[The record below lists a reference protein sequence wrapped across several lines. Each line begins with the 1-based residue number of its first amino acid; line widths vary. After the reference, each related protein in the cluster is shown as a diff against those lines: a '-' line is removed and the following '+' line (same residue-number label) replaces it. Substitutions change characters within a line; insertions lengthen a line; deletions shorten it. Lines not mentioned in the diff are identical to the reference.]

1 MKMIQLRLAGETGKD
16 KTRTGLLG
24 RNPPKYEPTEPI
36 FFFVGEGSNLVV
48 KPHKDDDTKLILPDV
63 CNVTSG
69 IAPYGPLV
77 FGSPE
82 SIAQLI
88 AETLGIK
95 P

>member
-16 KTRTGLLG
+16 KTRTGLLN

-48 KPHKDDDTKLILPDV
+48 TPHKDDDTKLILPDV

-69 IAPYGPLV
+69 ITPYGPLI

-82 SIAQLI
+82 NIAQLI